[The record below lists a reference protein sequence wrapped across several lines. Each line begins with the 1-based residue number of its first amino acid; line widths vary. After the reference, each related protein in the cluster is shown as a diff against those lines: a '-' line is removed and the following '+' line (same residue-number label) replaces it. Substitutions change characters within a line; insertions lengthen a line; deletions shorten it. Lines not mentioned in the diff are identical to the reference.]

1 MRSSVRRRATSAHGG
16 ARGRIRARVLV
27 AAARWSRCLR
37 VRTGRAMESL
47 AARWGVVTARPEAG
61 MATAEYAIATL
72 AAVAFAGLLL
82 VIMRSD
88 EVRGLLLGIIR
99 EALSR

>member
-1 MRSSVRRRATSAHGG
+1 MPGTASSSESQRAALL
-16 ARGRIRARVLV
+16 VNLV
-27 AAARWSRCLR
+27 APCGRR
-37 VRTGRAMESL
+37 VRL
-47 AARWGVVTARPEAG
+47 IPITA
-61 MATAEYAIATL
+61 

-88 EVRGLLLGIIR
+88 EVRGMLMGIIR

>member
-1 MRSSVRRRATSAHGG
+1 MQSAVRGT
-16 ARGRIRARVLV
+16 RARVAEVWRALASRLGARAQEWGRV
-27 AAARWSRCLR
+27 VGARWA
-37 VRTGRAMESL
+37 TASL
-47 AARWGVVTARPEAG
+47 RPERG

-88 EVRGLLLGIIR
+88 EVRGMLLGIIR